1 MTQEDKDLLL
11 KDLAARL
18 PYGVSV
24 YIKYKT
30 GEPCYGKLTP
40 KDIQWFIDSKIETI
54 KPYLRSLSSMTEEE
68 KKEFERLIDEKL
80 NKHIGQEDDEWTPWV
95 LYDTTGI
102 KNYVGGE
109 RFYFDEMSF
118 IYDWLN
124 KHHFDYRGLIEKGLA
139 LEAPEIMYKHFGDM
153 DVVVTS
159 VEHKDKL

>member
-1 MTQEDKDLLL
+1 MDEIDIPNERIFVSNLNPFLYGGARASWFTVNGDKI
-11 KDLAARL
+11 
-18 PYGVSV
+18 Y
-24 YIKYKT
+24 
-30 GEPCYGKLTP
+30 
-40 KDIQWFIDSKIETI
+40 
-54 KPYLRSLSSMTEEE
+54 PYLRPMSSMTKEE